1 MSDRFDAAADDLRR
15 ISLEANA
22 TPSERVRLIAE
33 QDAGVILVR
42 MAFGGDMLVRTD
54 GAPVEPVALE
64 DLGPNPSQTARAIAE
79 RIRLRSE
86 LGLKPRDCNALRQR
100 EGCTCLQQAIDRLLE
115 VDGVNKKSVIPF
127 AKTLHKEQAAAD
139 EKQKREL
146 EAQAKEADL
155 RAKIAQE
162 AQEYK
167 QPAKTSEAA
176 TVKRNR
182 TSRKPRRWAERER
195 PDPLSWT
202 AFKNGQQSSS
212 RGMADRK
219 F

>member
-1 MSDRFDAAADDLRR
+1 MSRFDAAAEDRR
-15 ISLEANA
+15 RGNLEANA
-22 TPSERVRLIAE
+22 TPSERIRLIAE

-64 DLGPNPSQTARAIAE
+64 DLGPNPSETARAIAE

-100 EGCTCLQQAIDRLLE
+100 EGCTCLQEAIDRLLE
-115 VDGVNKKSVIPF
+115 VDGVNKKSVVTF
-127 AKTLHKEQAAAD
+127 AKTLHKQQAAAD

-146 EAQAKEADL
+146 QAKAKEANL
-155 RAKIAQE
+155 RAKSAQKPQESKPPAVAIAQR
-162 AQEYK
+162 
-167 QPAKTSEAA
+167 PGTS
-176 TVKRNR
+176 T
-182 TSRKPRRWAERER
+182 KPQRRGR
-195 PDPLSWT
+195 PDPLSWSE
-202 AFKNGQQSSS
+202 FKKGQGGHSIRLDQ
-212 RGMADRK
+212 K